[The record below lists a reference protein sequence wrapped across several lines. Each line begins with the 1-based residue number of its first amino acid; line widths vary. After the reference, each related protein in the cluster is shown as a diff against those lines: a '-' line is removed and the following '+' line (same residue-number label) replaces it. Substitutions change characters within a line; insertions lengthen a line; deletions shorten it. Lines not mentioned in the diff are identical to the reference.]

1 MSKPCL
7 IKRYLL
13 SAAFLIS
20 IFFLVCSPAI
30 SQEATHST
38 DTATA
43 VHGEA
48 AGEGEEGGHEVDRS
62 ADLRDLLYRFI
73 AFTFLVVI
81 LVIVARKA
89 RLMDFLSV
97 RSDEIRKKLEDLKR
111 EKEAA
116 EKKYRDMEG
125 SLRDFESK
133 KIEILEEYRREGAA
147 ERDRIIEEA
156 RLRVQQIIAHSEA
169 AMEQEIR
176 SIRNQLKR
184 DIAEAAIGQA
194 KEIILKE
201 IKEKDNNDLI
211 NEFVERVR
219 KTN

>member
-1 MSKPCL
+1 MSKACL
-7 IKRYLL
+7 IKRHLL
-13 SAAFLIS
+13 SAVFLIF
-20 IFFLVCSPAI
+20 ILFLVCNPAVSEEEAHSPESA
-30 SQEATHST
+30 A
-38 DTATA
+38 A
-43 VHGEA
+43 VHGESHE
-48 AGEGEEGGHEVDRS
+48 AGEGSAHEADRS

-73 AFTFLVVI
+73 AFTLLVVI

-111 EKEAA
+111 EKEEA
-116 EKKYRDMEG
+116 ERKCMDMEG
-125 SLRDFESK
+125 SLRDFESRK
-133 KIEILEEYRREGAA
+133 KEILEEYRREGAV

-156 RLRVQQIIAHSEA
+156 RVRIQQIIANSEA
-169 AMEQEIR
+169 ALEQEIR
-176 SIRNQLKR
+176 SIKNRLKR

-201 IKEKDNNDLI
+201 IKEKDNDDLI

>member
-1 MSKPCL
+1 MSKACL
-7 IKRYLL
+7 IKRHLL
-13 SAAFLIS
+13 SAVFLMF

-30 SQEATHST
+30 SQEAAHST
-38 DTATA
+38 DTAMA
-43 VHGEA
+43 VHGKA
-48 AGEGEEGGHEVDRS
+48 AGEGEEGATEGDRS

-73 AFTFLVVI
+73 TFTLLVVI
-81 LVIVARKA
+81 LVIFARKA
-89 RLMDFLSV
+89 RLMDYLSV
-97 RSDEIRKKLEDLKR
+97 RSEDIRKNLEDLRR
-111 EKEAA
+111 EKEEA
-116 EKKYRDMEG
+116 EKKCSDMEG

-133 KIEILEEYRREGAA
+133 KKELLEEYRMEGAA

-156 RLRVQQIIAHSEA
+156 RVRVQQIIANSEA

>member
-1 MSKPCL
+1 MSKACL

-13 SAAFLIS
+13 SAVFLIS
-20 IFFLVCSPAI
+20 IFFLVCNPAV
-30 SQEATHST
+30 SGEATHSPN
-38 DTATA
+38 TATA
-43 VHGEA
+43 VHGESA
-48 AGEGEEGGHEVDRS
+48 EAGEEGAHEVDRS

-73 AFTFLVVI
+73 TFTVLVVI

-111 EKEAA
+111 EKEEA
-116 EKKYRDMEG
+116 EKKCRDMEG

-133 KIEILEEYRREGAA
+133 KMELLEEYRREGTA

-156 RLRVQQIIAHSEA
+156 RVKVQQVIAHSEA
-169 AMEQEIR
+169 TLEQEIR
-176 SIRNQLKR
+176 SIKNQLKR

-194 KEIILKE
+194 REIILKE
-201 IKEKDNNDLI
+201 IKEKDNNKLI